1 VIGVGPGDVTQLAGR
16 VTDLEGRV
24 AALEATVAAL
34 APQDPPEDP
43 EAGGEALVWF
53 PGWTQ
58 GSIPATA
65 PDYSAWTQVS
75 HFGCYP
81 TNTGTVTFTD
91 ITAAR
96 RSATI
101 TAVHAAGR
109 SCVLTIGSEGFG
121 SQFVASTA
129 SARIDGFVSAI
140 WAACTDYGY
149 DGVDIDW
156 EESVTQAPFVS
167 LLSKLNAAR
176 PAGKQ
181 LSTAVD
187 LGQHPVPIVAAA
199 ASSVDVVNVM
209 TYWNDGVVDV
219 SAYISGGVPASKIM
233 LGIGLDPS
241 YVDTTQAAVAAKV
254 ASAKSLG
261 LRGVCAWSMDKLQSP
276 STDPRLVPLRSY
288 VQGS

>member
-1 VIGVGPGDVTQLAGR
+1 MIGVGPGDVSQLAAR

-24 AALEATVAAL
+24 AVLEAAVAAL
-34 APQDPPEDP
+34 TPDPPA
-43 EAGGEALVWF
+43 AGGEALVWY

-58 GSIPATA
+58 GAVPPSA
-65 PDYSAWTQVS
+65 PDYTAWTQVA

-81 TNTGTVTFTD
+81 TNTGSVTFTD

-96 RSATI
+96 RTATI
-101 TAVHAAGR
+101 SAVHGAGL

-121 SQFVASTA
+121 AQFAA
-129 SARIDGFVSAI
+129 SAAPSLVDGFVAAI
-140 WAACTDYGY
+140 WKACTDYGY

-156 EESVTQAPFVS
+156 EEQVTQAPFVS

-187 LGQHPVPIVAAA
+187 LGQHPAATVAAA
-199 ASSVDVVNVM
+199 APFVDVVNVM
-209 TYWNDGVVDV
+209 TYWSDGADEV
-219 SAYISGGVPASKIM
+219 STYVGAGVPASKVM
-233 LGIGLDPS
+233 LGIGLDSS
-241 YVDTTQAAVAAKV
+241 YMDTTQALVAAKV
-254 ASAKSLG
+254 ARAQALG
-261 LRGVCAWSMDKLQSP
+261 LRGVCAWSMDKLQSA
-276 STDPRLVPLRSY
+276 STDPRLVPLRSF